1 MFPIPAKAIDDDR
14 ISIVGMSGSGKT
26 YAAMSAVEIL
36 LEQKSRVVIV
46 DPLGVWWGLRIQA
59 DGKTPAFNLPIFGGA
74 HGDLALTEGTGAV
87 IGETVAAMAESCIV
101 DISQI
106 GTKAGERRFMLAFLT
121 ALYRG
126 INGSQVH
133 VVFDEA
139 DMWAPQRLLDK
150 DGEAAKLLG
159 MMETVIRRGRVRG
172 FIPWLI
178 TQRPAV
184 LSKDVLSQSDGII
197 SFKLTAS
204 QDRDAIRAWIEGQ
217 ADRADEKVFL
227 SSLPK
232 LGRGTGVA
240 WFPARAILQ
249 TVTFP
254 VRKTFDSS
262 RAPKR
267 GETRAAAVLTALD
280 LGQLRERLALVEAET
295 RANDPKALRAE
306 IVKLKAELDG
316 NGPDRTA
323 LQDAYARGIAYSRDL
338 VMRDVAGCAEPVISA
353 MQKAVEAVQKAV
365 AAVHDAAN
373 AAGQFSI
380 WAASV
385 TEPVGPRAAAPTLTQ
400 RPAPARSPAPPP
412 APARPLPAA
421 DVDGLT
427 KPQTRVL
434 QSIAFWRESGSNE
447 PTREQ
452 VAGAAGY
459 KPGTGN
465 FNNIVGALV
474 GQNRVSIPAPGR
486 LALACEIAPIS
497 RETAREQLRGIFE
510 APQLRV
516 LDAAMEFH
524 AADPRPSRDMT
535 REELAIAAG
544 YAPGTGNFNNIVGS
558 LTSIDVLQRSGPGRV
573 QVSDWAREVLA

>member
-1 MFPIPAKAIDDDR
+1 MFPIPAEAMDDR

-36 LEQKSRVVIV
+36 LEQKSRAVIV
-46 DPLGVWWGLRIQA
+46 DPLGVWWGLRVKA

-74 HGDLALTEGTGAV
+74 HGDLALTEGAGAV
-87 IGETVAAMAESCIV
+87 IGETVAGMAESCIV
-101 DISQI
+101 DLSQI

-126 INGSQVH
+126 INGTQVH

-159 MMETVIRRGRVRG
+159 MMETIVRRGRVRG
-172 FIPWLI
+172 FVPWLI

-197 SFKLTAS
+197 CFKLTSS
-204 QDRDAIRAWIEGQ
+204 QDRDATGAWIEGQ
-217 ADRADEKVFL
+217 ADKRDERAFL
-227 SSLPK
+227 SSLPT
-232 LGRGTGVA
+232 LARGTA
-240 WFPARAILQ
+240 ISWFPARQILQ

-267 GETRAAAVLTALD
+267 GEARAAAVLSALD
-280 LGQLRERLALVEAET
+280 LGQLRERLASVEAET
-295 RANDPKALRAE
+295 KANDPKALRAE
-306 IVKLKAELDG
+306 VARLKMELSC
-316 NGPDRTA
+316 NGPDQTA
-323 LQDAYARGIAYSRDL
+323 LQDAYARGWAEGSKRVLGEARDHAKTVYGL
-338 VMRDVAGCAEPVISA
+338 AQVLSGHAESAATGAAALLDWITAAEAGKGHGRAPVPS
-353 MQKAVEAVQKAV
+353 QRPV
-365 AAVHDAAN
+365 AATA
-373 AAGQFSI
+373 
-380 WAASV
+380 
-385 TEPVGPRAAAPTLTQ
+385 PVPR
-400 RPAPARSPAPPP
+400 P
-412 APARPLPAA
+412 APARPLPAVDA
-421 DVDGLT
+421 DGLT
-427 KPQTRVL
+427 KPQIRVL
-434 QSIAFWRESGSNE
+434 QSLAFWRAEGHNE

-465 FNNIVGALV
+465 FNNIVGGLV
-474 GQNRVSIPAPGR
+474 GSNRASIPSPGR
-486 LALACEIAPIS
+486 LALDCEIAAIS

-516 LDAAMEFH
+516 LDAALSMG
-524 AADPRPSRDMT
+524 AGNMT
-535 REELAIAAG
+535 RSDLADASG
-544 YAPGTGNFNNIVGS
+544 YQPGTGNFNNIVGS
-558 LTSIDVLQRSGPGRV
+558 LTSIDVLQRSGAGRV
-573 QVSDWAREVLA
+573 QISDWARGVLA